1 MQKRLHKRGRKG
13 KNVNV
18 IIQGLVFQ
26 NKVYLTMGQCE
37 FLIQFYSSAKG
48 YICLHLSLLVLSH
61 TEIKPNKTLAP
72 VHALLHKKLNPRLTF
87 KPELKS
93 TPFRTT
99 RPRIANMWQLNLLLQ
114 EQCRIQGRGPNLLL
128 PSLFWVKKKGIAE
141 GRKAGSPSDR
151 KPPHPPLPQRKVWI
165 RHLREYN
172 FLNTFLVFALVNFS
186 GTAGDSFSYHHGWP
200 FSTPDEENDFKP
212 TGNCALEYQGGW
224 WFKWC
229 HKAFLNGPYIHGPNP
244 DHGEGNIWQHF
255 RGVRY
260 SLKSSQMKIRPRDF

>member
-1 MQKRLHKRGRKG
+1 MLLTLSVSSSDSISYFLLIATYFHCVLEAILVTICTFFLWQIKPKQAWMQKRLHKRERKG

-26 NKVYLTMGQCE
+26 NKVYLTSRGQCE

-72 VHALLHKKLNPRLTF
+72 VYALLHKKLNPRLTF

-114 EQCRIQGRGPNLLL
+114 EQCRIQGRGPGD
-128 PSLFWVKKKGIAE
+128 PIRF
-141 GRKAGSPSDR
+141 
-151 KPPHPPLPQRKVWI
+151 PLP
-165 RHLREYN
+165 Y
-172 FLNTFLVFALVNFS
+172 F
-186 GTAGDSFSYHHGWP
+186 G
-200 FSTPDEENDFKP
+200 
-212 TGNCALEYQGGW
+212 
-224 WFKWC
+224 
-229 HKAFLNGPYIHGPNP
+229 
-244 DHGEGNIWQHF
+244 
-255 RGVRY
+255 
-260 SLKSSQMKIRPRDF
+260 